1 MAIISITERNYKTVK
16 STDKKFEFQ
25 VEYIVVTDSSTG
37 PEEIRNLPEFKVGR
51 EYNFGADSNANANLK
66 SVTISRMEEDS
77 RTHWLVMCNFSTDTR
92 AKPGEGGDPG
102 GRDDPFKPPKD
113 KKPSITNSR
122 DETFEIR
129 FSSKSE
135 PMYGAIWLGTG
146 KFKDPEIAGE
156 DSGCCPWVKDESIAS
171 PSPKYPASSYAG
183 PIINSSGQP
192 LENPPQ
198 VVTSLPVVRY
208 VVYYPKSTELYVEL
222 IELVGKVNSDEVEV
236 KDLDGNKVLTAPA
249 GTLKCLTASAEATP
263 QWEDFVWVNY
273 EFEYD
278 QCGHSELVPDKG
290 RMLFMGF
297 DKISTEGTD
306 DGTRADIVKVDDVEV
321 ARDEVGDPV
330 EEEIWLDGKGKK
342 LPASASLLPYFS
354 KWFPAGCYITAFAD
368 KRPFVFIDGEE

>member
-1 MAIISITERNYKTVK
+1 M
-16 STDKKFEFQ
+16 
-25 VEYIVVTDSSTG
+25 
-37 PEEIRNLPEFKVGR
+37 
-51 EYNFGADSNANANLK
+51 
-66 SVTISRMEEDS
+66 
-77 RTHWLVMCNFSTDTR
+77 
-92 AKPGEGGDPG
+92 
-102 GRDDPFKPPKD
+102 
-113 KKPSITNSR
+113 
-122 DETFEIR
+122 
-129 FSSKSE
+129 
-135 PMYGAIWLGTG
+135 
-146 KFKDPEIAGE
+146 
-156 DSGCCPWVKDESIAS
+156 
-171 PSPKYPASSYAG
+171 
-183 PIINSSGQP
+183 
-192 LENPPQ
+192 
-198 VVTSLPVVRY
+198 RY

-236 KDLDGNKVLTAPA
+236 RDLDGNKVLTAPA

-330 EEEIWLDGKGKK
+330 EEEIWLDGKGKR

-354 KWFPAGCYITAFAD
+354 KWFPAGCYITTFAD